1 MTMNS
6 RKQKKSV
13 FDLLLFGLLLAT
25 LVSQG
30 RGSMSAETAAAKPC
44 EDSCA
49 FKGTAK
55 LKVMGTTNHETISLK
70 FNETGQSLYC
80 SGAGDTAHTISF
92 PYCGPLKY
100 DVVSR
105 TGEGRL
111 SLALDDSWKDS
122 ICARHHHLPSKM
134 RKLQLEYQL
143 VVDDGDGSTSVE
155 VIKMTAE
162 VYTVWPLGW
171 KKTTWILHKQPQQSS
186 A

>member
-1 MTMNS
+1 
-6 RKQKKSV
+6 
-13 FDLLLFGLLLAT
+13 
-25 LVSQG
+25 
-30 RGSMSAETAAAKPC
+30 MSAETAAAKPC

-171 KKTTWILHKQPQQSS
+171 KKTTWILHKQPQQPS